1 MSPRAMALFATT
13 TTLAVPAVASAVGP
27 RFETPQ
33 GAVVLLEEDHS
44 FPLVSVS
51 VTARSGSAA
60 DPAGKEG
67 LARLTA
73 TLLRRGVRGKTADAV
88 DELVDGMGAAMSVHV
103 DHHSITIGGQVIRRS
118 LEPFAEL
125 LSEMLTRPTLA
136 ADELARLQR
145 ETVAEIINE
154 RDSDRDL
161 AARFYRRFLFG
172 SHVYGRAPLGTTA
185 SVQAVR
191 RRDVQACFRSTFVAE
206 NLVIGVSGDV
216 TREDLE
222 DLVDDHFSE
231 LLVGERPRVR
241 YGRPQMAKGRRV
253 LLVDKPDRTQT
264 QVYIGELGIR
274 AKDPDTFPLT
284 VANTVLGGTFT
295 ARLMKEVRSKR
306 GWSYGASSRLG
317 RGIVREAFTM
327 WTFPAARDAVACI
340 ELELQLLESFV
351 RDGITQ
357 SELDFA
363 KSYLAASFA
372 FEIDTADKRLEKR
385 IDAEVLRLGP
395 DYYQSWV
402 ERIRAVDLDAAN
414 SAVREHLGVEDLAIV
429 LVATASELREAL
441 RTRIPGVTSL
451 DVVPFDSE

>member
-1 MSPRAMALFATT
+1 MSPRTMAMLATT
-13 TTLAVPAVASAVGP
+13 TSLAVPATATAVGP

-33 GAVVLLEEDHS
+33 GALVLLEEDHS
-44 FPLVSVS
+44 FPLVSLS
-51 VTARSGSAA
+51 VTARTGSAA

-73 TLLRRGVRGKTADAV
+73 MLLRRGVRGKTADAV

-145 ETVAEIINE
+145 ETVAEIANE

-172 SHVYGRAPLGTTA
+172 THVYGRAPLGTTA
-185 SVQAVR
+185 SVEAVT
-191 RRDVQACFRSTFVAE
+191 RRDLSAFFRSAFVAG
-206 NLVIGVSGDV
+206 NVVIGVSGDL
-216 TREDLE
+216 TLDDLH

-231 LLVGERPRVR
+231 LLEGPAPRVR
-241 YGRPQMAKGRRV
+241 LGRPRMTKGRRV

-274 AKDPDTFPLT
+274 ARDPDTFPLT

-317 RGIVREAFTM
+317 RGLVREAFTM
-327 WTFPAARDAVACI
+327 WTFPAARDAVDCI
-340 ELELQLLESFV
+340 KLELQLLESFV

-395 DYYQSWV
+395 HYYQTWV
-402 ERIRAVDLDAAN
+402 ERVRAVDLAAAN
-414 SAVREHLGVEDLAIV
+414 AAIREHLEVEDLAIV
-429 LVATASELREAL
+429 LVATASELRARLQAE
-441 RTRIPGVTSL
+441 IPGVASV
-451 DVVPFDSE
+451 DVVAYDAE

>member
-1 MSPRAMALFATT
+1 MTRAMALFAAATAS
-13 TTLAVPAVASAVGP
+13 LATPAVARAAGP
-27 RFETPQ
+27 RWQTPQ
-33 GAVVLLEEDHS
+33 GAVVLLEEDHT
-44 FPLVSVS
+44 FPLVSIS
-51 VTARSGSAA
+51 ITARTGSAA
-60 DPAGKEG
+60 DPAGKDG

-73 TLLRRGVRGKTADAV
+73 MLMRRGVRGKSADEI

-125 LSEMLTRPTLA
+125 LSEMLTRPTFA

-145 ETVAEIINE
+145 ETVADIVSE

-161 AARFYRRFLFG
+161 AARFYRHFLFG
-172 SHVYGRAPLGTTA
+172 THPYARAPIGTSA
-185 SVQAVR
+185 GVQALT
-191 RRDVQACFRSTFVAE
+191 RRDVQAFFRTTFVAD
-206 NLVIGVSGDV
+206 NLIIGVAGDI

-222 DLVDDHFSE
+222 DIVGDDFSE
-231 LLVGERPRVR
+231 LGTGERPRVR
-241 YGRPQMAKGRRV
+241 FGRPRMEKGRRV
-253 LLVDKPDRTQT
+253 LLVDKPERTQT

-274 AKDPDTFPLT
+274 ARDPDTFPLT

-306 GWSYGASSRLG
+306 GWSYGAYSRLG
-317 RGIVREAFTM
+317 RGIAREAFTL
-327 WTFPAARDAVACI
+327 WTFPAARDAVPCI
-340 ELELQLLESFV
+340 KLELQLLESFV

-363 KSYLAASFA
+363 KSYLVAGYA

-395 DYYQSWV
+395 GYYDTWV
-402 ERIRAVDLDAAN
+402 DRIRTVDLATAN
-414 SAVREHLGVEDLAIV
+414 RAIREHVQTEDLAIV
-429 LVATASELREAL
+429 LVATASELRDGLQAE
-441 RTRIPGVTSL
+441 IPGVTGVE
-451 DVVPFDSE
+451 VVPFDRD